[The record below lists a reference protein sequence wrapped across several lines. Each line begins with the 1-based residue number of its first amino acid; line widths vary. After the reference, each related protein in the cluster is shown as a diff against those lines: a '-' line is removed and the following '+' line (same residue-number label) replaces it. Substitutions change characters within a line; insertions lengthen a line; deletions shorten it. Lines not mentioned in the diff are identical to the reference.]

1 MATTKTNTKALKA
14 LQEKIIKKKTD
25 CSKDEL
31 TALGIDLSIPT
42 QEFGNIILKKDFFGL
57 WTISLKNDLH
67 DLDGNPISE
76 NKKLIQII
84 KANYE
89 SGKKTIKF
97 EELWNLNIWTPK
109 SNLKIGNFTLDS
121 FLTLTSSYTIELID
135 KNKSVDNLWADSVI
149 EKEKVFEVIH
159 KFNITNKDL
168 AKMKELELNRLLEI
182 HFKNFFSTV
191 KKGGTSNKGL
201 VDLILGDNKFGIE
214 LKLAR
219 ELKKSDQ
226 ADRAYGQADRYKEE
240 FKSNFMLL
248 IAGSLEEKGE
258 KSVGDLLKK
267 LQKQNILYYYIE
279 AE

>member
-14 LQEKIIKKKTD
+14 LQEKIIKQKTD

-31 TALGIDLSIPT
+31 TALGIDLSVPT
-42 QEFGNIILKKDFFGL
+42 QEFGNIVLKKDFFGS
-57 WTISLKNDLH
+57 WSISLKNDLN

-76 NKKLIQII
+76 NKKLMQII

-89 SGKKTIKF
+89 SGKKSIKF
-97 EELWNLNIWTPK
+97 EDLWNLNIWTPK
-109 SNLKIGNFTLDS
+109 SNLKIGNFVLDS
-121 FLTLTSSYTIELID
+121 FLSLNSSYTIEIID
-135 KNKSVDNLWADSVI
+135 KNKSVDNLWVDNVI
-149 EKEKVFEVIH
+149 DKEKVFQVIH
-159 KFNITNKDL
+159 KFDINNKEL
-168 AKMKELELNRLLEI
+168 SKMKELDLNKNLEI
-182 HFKNFFSTV
+182 HFKGFFATV

-240 FKSNFMLL
+240 FKNNFMLL
-248 IAGSLEEKGE
+248 IAGSLEEKSE

-267 LQKQNILYYYIE
+267 LQDKNILYYYIE
-279 AE
+279 AH

>member
-1 MATTKTNTKALKA
+1 MATTTTNTKALKA
-14 LQEKIIKKKTD
+14 LQEKIIKRKID

-31 TALGIDLSIPT
+31 TSLCIDLSISN
-42 QEFGNIILKKDFFGL
+42 QEFGNVILKKDFLGL
-57 WTISLKNDLH
+57 WSISLKNELH
-67 DLDGNPISE
+67 DLDGKPISE

-84 KANYE
+84 KANFE
-89 SGKKTIKF
+89 SGKKELKF
-97 EELWNLNIWTPK
+97 QELWNLNIWTSK
-109 SNLKIGNFTLDS
+109 SELKIGNFRLYS
-121 FLTLTSSYTIELID
+121 FLTSYYNIELID
-135 KNKSVDNLWADSVI
+135 KNRSVDNLWADSVI
-149 EKEKVFEVIH
+149 DKDKVFEVIH
-159 KFNITNKDL
+159 KFNVANNDL
-168 AKMKELELNRLLEI
+168 AKMKELELNKLLEV

-201 VDLILGDNKFGIE
+201 VDIVLGDNKFGIE

-248 IAGSLEEKGE
+248 IAGSLDEKGE

-267 LQKQNILYYYIE
+267 LQKQNIFYYYIE